1 MNSKTPSLQNFFVA
15 GISYKNTA
23 AQARGRFSI
32 SAQQYENILANAA
45 SYGIEELFVLSTC
58 NRTEIYGVAKDET
71 QLIDILCSETAGSK
85 EEFLKQ
91 AYIKNAHEAIT
102 HLYNVGCGLDS
113 QILGDYEIV
122 GQLKQAV
129 KFSRDKAYIHTFLDR
144 LVSSVF
150 RASKSIKTNTALSGG
165 SVSVSFAAVK
175 YLQEKTKFSGTSK
188 ILVLGVGKIGR
199 NTCKNLVN
207 TFGATNITVMNRSEE
222 KAITLAEELNV
233 GYAPLSELA
242 LQLEEADIILL
253 ATSAVEP
260 LLLKSDLAGKGD
272 KLIIDLSIPCNVEP
286 GTNELPNISLVHL
299 DQLSKLKDENLKK
312 RKAEVP
318 KAQKIIEWHILSFIE
333 WYETRRRLPILKAIK
348 NTSKEANTRP
358 VVPFIAYSSA
368 SVNAGKKISACY

>member
-15 GISYKNTA
+15 GISYKNA
-23 AQARGRFSI
+23 PAEVRGRFSI
-32 SAQQYENILANAA
+32 SAQQYENMLAHAA

-58 NRTEIYGVAKDET
+58 NRTEIYAQAKNAS
-71 QLIDILCSETAGSK
+71 QLIELLCSETAGSK
-85 EEFLKQ
+85 EEFVKL
-91 AYIKNAHEAIT
+91 AYIKNAQEAIT

-129 KFSRDKAYIHTFLDR
+129 KFSRDKGCIHTFLDK

-175 YLQEKTKFSGTSK
+175 YLKEKTCFNSTSK

-199 NTCKNLVN
+199 NTCKNLVD
-207 TFGATNITVMNRSEE
+207 TFGATNITVMNRSDE
-222 KAITLAEELNV
+222 KAITLANELNIQ
-233 GYAPLSELA
+233 YAPVNELA
-242 LQLEEADIILL
+242 MQLEEADIILL
-253 ATSAVEP
+253 ATNAVEP
-260 LLLKSDLAGKGD
+260 VLLKSDLTGIGD
-272 KLIIDLSIPCNVEP
+272 KLIIDLSIPCNVEA

-318 KAQKIIEWHILSFIE
+318 KAEKIIEWHISSFIE
-333 WYETRRRLPILKAIK
+333 WYELRRTLPALKAIK
-348 NTSKEANTRP
+348 TPLKEIFTP
-358 VVPFIAYSSA
+358 SVFPLDGHSSTL
-368 SVNAGKKISACY
+368 VNAGEKIFVFN